1 MNWLREREE
10 RNYIHDNFKVTWD
23 ERDIDE
29 GSHDTILYVHGT
41 RWEAEQHF
49 RDFAN
54 SLYGKGMITHS
65 QYKIEVDGFRFLFK
79 YKAKVLR
86 GTLRGYDKR
95 TTLIINRGGL

>member
-1 MNWLREREE
+1 MHWLRELEE
-10 RNYIHDNFKVTWD
+10 KQYVHAYFKVTRH

-29 GSHDTILYVHGT
+29 KVHDTIIYVHGT
-41 RWEAEQHF
+41 YWEADQHF

-65 QYKIEVDGFRFLFK
+65 QYKIEVDGLRFLFK
-79 YKAKVLR
+79 YKEKVLQ

-95 TTLIINRGGL
+95 ATLIINRGGL